1 MNFAAN
7 STDVDVFIH
16 LSAPPIPSFVPFSLL
31 PDELIIDIAKHLPQL
46 KDFPSGWERPW
57 SNEERSIESF
67 ASVDKRIRRLALSVR
82 WEVRSI

>member
-1 MNFAAN
+1 M
-7 STDVDVFIH
+7 DVSVH
-16 LSAPPIPSFVPFSLL
+16 LIAPPIPGFAPFSLL

-57 SNEERSIESF
+57 TNEERSIESF

-82 WEVRSI
+82 REVRSI